1 MLRGTADT
9 GGEVSEDE
17 LVNVQLQAIT
27 EGVSIT
33 DSSVTGQKDKQI
45 HPNSL
50 ARMGDKWNR
59 VEDGSGDVNKSLEC
73 SSP

>member
-1 MLRGTADT
+1 MLRRTADT

-27 EGVSIT
+27 EGLSIT

-45 HPNSL
+45 HLNSPARTVEPNGR
-50 ARMGDKWNR
+50 A
-59 VEDGSGDVNKSLEC
+59 
-73 SSP
+73 